1 MFNRGDK
8 LRKIKGL
15 IKGTEMPDVILT
27 GLKQFFQNTLIA
39 KYMIIYAIKFRMVD
53 CGWNLQ
59 SGIMKLKKCF
69 INPRIIFMVPIKRR

>member
-27 GLKQFFQNTLIA
+27 E
-39 KYMIIYAIKFRMVD
+39 
-53 CGWNLQ
+53 
-59 SGIMKLKKCF
+59 LKKVF
-69 INPRIIFMVPIKRR
+69 FRTL